1 MKMKILNN
9 ENVKTFI
16 HNFQKRF
23 AIVPI
28 EKAANNFSFICKKN
42 SFQTYTIK

>member
-1 MKMKILNN
+1 MTSKILNN

-23 AIVPI
+23 IIVPI
-28 EKAANNFSFICKKN
+28 EKEANNFSFMGKKTA
-42 SFQTYTIK
+42 FET